1 MPHFVKIIQEW
12 KKMENKLGGNQH
24 FHNVEPAP
32 PELVGS
38 FHLSKSLR
46 NIFDH
51 YVVSK
56 TYIVL

>member
-12 KKMENKLGGNQH
+12 KKMENKLGGNQN
-24 FHNVEPAP
+24 FHNVEAAH

-38 FHLSKSLR
+38 FHLIKFLR

-51 YVVSK
+51 YVVPK
-56 TYIVL
+56 TYIML